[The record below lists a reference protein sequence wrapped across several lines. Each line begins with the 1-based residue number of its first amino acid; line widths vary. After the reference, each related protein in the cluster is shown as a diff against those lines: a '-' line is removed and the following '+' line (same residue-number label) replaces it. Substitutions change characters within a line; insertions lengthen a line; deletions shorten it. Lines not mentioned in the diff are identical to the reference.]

1 MSWKIFYMKW
11 VKKLSRKCLNVWF
24 IGESGRDTGGLT
36 REMFTLYSRQ
46 LKSLCDGQEHMKI
59 PRHDATILQVWL
71 ACNMSEIMA
80 CFVGRK
86 SLNK

>member
-1 MSWKIFYMKW
+1 
-11 VKKLSRKCLNVWF
+11 
-24 IGESGRDTGGLT
+24 
-36 REMFTLYSRQ
+36 MFTLYSRQ

-59 PRHDATILQVWL
+59 PRHDATKLQVWL

-80 CFVGRK
+80 CFVGRE